1 MSTPAFTGVF
11 ALTCLF
17 SAAACATP
25 ELQAELDRVKAER
38 SDIEAQFEARN
49 RQCYQKLQVN
59 DCKRDV
65 QWARSEALRPVTVR
79 QRSLEAELRQH
90 KAEAQ
95 RVKAQERREA
105 HEQRGREI
113 VRPSEAAPAQPPRQP

>member
-1 MSTPAFTGVF
+1 MKTLAFPGVL
-11 ALTCLF
+11 ALACLF

-38 SDIEAQFEARN
+38 SDIEAQFETRN

-65 QWARSEALRPVTVR
+65 QWDRSEALRPITVR

-105 HEQRGREI
+105 HEQRGRG
-113 VRPSEAAPAQPPRQP
+113 VARPSDAAPAQPPRQP